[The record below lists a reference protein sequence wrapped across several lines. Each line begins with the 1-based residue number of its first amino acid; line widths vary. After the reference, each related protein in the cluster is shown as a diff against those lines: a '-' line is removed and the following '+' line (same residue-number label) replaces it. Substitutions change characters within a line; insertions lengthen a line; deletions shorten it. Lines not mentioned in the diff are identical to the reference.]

1 MSIKILFKLLYVFTL
16 ISSFPSFILGQNIS
30 VDVTDVIR
38 TIPPNA
44 IGINMNYLMDG
55 TYISSNTQSATATAL
70 KNMGMKF
77 LRYPGGEKSDNYL
90 WSQSPYTH
98 AAPAMTLTGSCQWPS
113 GDSRFVNSDYATA
126 KSVVLDFDEFVT
138 IYKQVGAEP
147 IIVCAYDA
155 AYYSASVGHTIPNPC
170 GQKPLL
176 STLVT
181 NAKEWVKYANITKG
195 YKIKYWCIGNE
206 SWNLCDYNGCVSAT
220 QYAADIVTFA
230 SAMKS
235 VDPTIKII
243 ANGRGSVWWQTLLQS
258 NAASYIDY
266 LGVSCYPIYN
276 YSGGYETYRTMSSN
290 LLNEAQT
297 AVNSINTYA
306 TPSDKLRIKIITTEY
321 NAIDFGNG
329 WTNTNDVGHSLV
341 VFDIMGQHLKN
352 PQIESAL
359 FWNTRWVTN
368 TTSPQNI
375 DDALDKNSNLNA
387 SGLALS
393 IWGNNMLPEL
403 LNASST
409 GSGNNFIK
417 VFADYD
423 DATNKLNLFMLNKD
437 DIDRTINFDISNYIA
452 SPFYQ
457 RLQYKGTN
465 VSDKFPTYT
474 VLDAAPVQLAGYPAS
489 FTLPKNSITVFKFD
503 AAGILDERTISLKA
517 ELNPGRVSLNWNRDA
532 AYCEGSYYV
541 QSSDDG
547 VKWNNAGELQADCN
561 INNGSYSFEDN
572 IENSGSEIKY
582 YRVKHIDEKGFA
594 IFSNIARVKILKDN
608 DLQIRMVANPVSD
621 WTKITIRN
629 PGAVTGDIVIRD
641 SYGSVIRTIRS
652 VRIESNIKFST
663 KHFPSGLYYV
673 EVTAGASHAVVK
685 FIKL

>member
-1 MSIKILFKLLYVFTL
+1 MSKKVLFKLLYTFCLVWSFSTL
-16 ISSFPSFILGQNIS
+16 TFAQNIS
-30 VDVTDVIR
+30 IDVTDVAR
-38 TIPPNA
+38 TIPSNA

-55 TYISSNTQSATATAL
+55 TYISSNTQSETATAL
-70 KNMGMKF
+70 KNMGVKF

-90 WSQSPYTH
+90 WSQSPYSH
-98 AAPAMTLTGSCQWPS
+98 SAPLMTLTGSCQWPS
-113 GDSRFVNSDYATA
+113 GDSRFVNSDYTTA
-126 KSVVLDFDEFVT
+126 KTVVLDFDEFVNT
-138 IYKQVGAEP
+138 YKQVGAEP

-155 AYYSASVGHTIPNPC
+155 AYYSESVGDPIPNPC
-170 GQKPLL
+170 GTKPSL
-176 STLVT
+176 SFLVT

-206 SWNLCDYNGCVSAT
+206 SWNLCDYNGCVSAA

-235 VDPTIKII
+235 VDSTIKII
-243 ANGRGSVWWQTLLQS
+243 ANGRGTAWWQTLLQS
-258 NAASYIDY
+258 SAARYIDY

-276 YSGGYETYRTMSSN
+276 YTGGYETYRTTSPN

-297 AVNSINTYA
+297 AVNAINAYSSPA
-306 TPSDKLRIKIITTEY
+306 DKARIKVITTEY

-329 WTNTNDVGHSLV
+329 WTNSNDVGHSLV

-403 LNASST
+403 LNVSST

-423 DATNKLNLFMLNKD
+423 NVTNKLNVFMINKD
-437 DIDRTINFDISNYIA
+437 NIDRKINFDISNYITT
-452 SPFYQ
+452 PFYQ

-474 VLDAAPVQLAGYPAS
+474 QLDAVPVQITGYPAL
-489 FTLPKNSITVFKFD
+489 FTLPKNSITVFKFSN
-503 AAGILDERTISLKA
+503 AGILSAQNISLKA
-517 ELNPGRVSLNWNRDA
+517 ELKNGLVSLNWNRDG

-547 VKWNNAGELQADCN
+547 IEWNIAGELKANCN
-561 INNGSYSFEDN
+561 VSSNAYSFNDN

-582 YRVKHIDEKGFA
+582 YRVKHINENGFA
-594 IFSNIARVKILKDN
+594 IFSNIARVKILKIN
-608 DLQIRMVANPVSD
+608 DLQIKIFANPISD
-621 WTKITIRN
+621 WASIAIQS
-629 PGAVTGDIVIRD
+629 PGAVTGNIIIRD
-641 SYGSVIRTIRS
+641 SYGTAIRKLRS
-652 VRIESNIKFST
+652 VRLESNIKLST
-663 KHFPSGLYYV
+663 KDFPAGLYYV
-673 EVTAGASHAVVK
+673 EVTAGPSHGVVK